1 MLRNRTSGRRWSGAV
16 VAAAGL
22 TAVLLAPVPAHAAPE
37 DPPAT
42 AAEAAELVEQT
53 AQQLTALDEQVHQ
66 AELAV
71 AAQQQAAAD
80 ADAAADAAEAVLAQ
94 YAPVI
99 RAIAQNGYTGSTQ
112 SRVAAFLGSESADDL
127 VAQMTM
133 LDLLADHT
141 DGVLT
146 EVSAAQALAERA
158 RTDADAAAAQ
168 ADAALSTLH
177 EQQAQVQEQ
186 AERYEADFER
196 LTAAEQARV
205 TTALA
210 GPVLPAPSAA
220 VAAAAAPGP
229 AAAIAV
235 QTALGQIGD
244 PYVWGASGPD
254 GFDCSG
260 LTSYAYAAAG
270 ISLPHSSK
278 AQSTLGTPVSRADLM
293 PGDIVYFYSPVSHVG
308 IYIGDGKMVHARTF
322 GQPVAVTSVD
332 QAGYRGAVRVA

>member
-1 MLRNRTSGRRWSGAV
+1 MQRNRTTGRRWTGAV
-16 VAAAGL
+16 VAATGLVALVLAPGSASAAPSTADEAAQLVEEAGRQL
-22 TAVLLAPVPAHAAPE
+22 TAV
-37 DPPAT
+37 
-42 AAEAAELVEQT
+42 
-53 AQQLTALDEQVHQ
+53 DEQVHQ
-66 AELAV
+66 AELTV
-71 AAQQQAAAD
+71 AAQQQAAAE
-80 ADAAADAAEAVLAQ
+80 ADRAAAVAEATLQQFEPA
-94 YAPVI
+94 I
-99 RAIAQNGYTGSTQ
+99 RAIAQSGYTGTTR
-112 SRVAAFLGSESADDL
+112 SRVAAFLGSDSADDL

-133 LDLLADHT
+133 LDLIADHA

-146 EVSAAQALAERA
+146 EVAVAQAAADQARA
-158 RTDADAAAAQ
+158 TADAAAAE
-168 ADAALSTLH
+168 AAAALTTLQ
-177 EQQAQVQEQ
+177 EQQAQVQAQ
-186 AERYEADFER
+186 VDAYEADFAR
-196 LTAAEQARV
+196 LTAAEQTRV
-205 TTALA
+205 TAALA
-210 GPVLPAPSAA
+210 GPVLDAPSAA

-229 AAAIAV
+229 AAATAV

-260 LTSYAYAAAG
+260 LTQYAYAAAG

-278 AQSTLGTPVSRADLM
+278 AQSTMGTPVSRSELL

>member
-1 MLRNRTSGRRWSGAV
+1 VLRNRTSGRRWSGAV

-22 TAVLLAPVPAHAAPE
+22 TAVLLASTPASAAPA

-71 AAQQQAAAD
+71 AGQQQAAAD
-80 ADAAADAAEAVLAQ
+80 ADTAADAAEATLAQ

-127 VAQMTM
+127 VAQMTL

-146 EVSAAQALAERA
+146 EVAAAQARAEQARA
-158 RTDADAAAAQ
+158 DADAAAAE
-168 ADAALSTLH
+168 ADAALGALH
-177 EQQAQVQEQ
+177 EQQAQVQAQ
-186 AERYEADFER
+186 ADEYEADFER

-210 GPVLPAPSAA
+210 GPVLQAPSAA
-220 VAAAAAPGP
+220 VAAAATMRTPSSSSSRPQSPARTAGWSSTSTMPRTGMDGSVPCGSPRVHPG
-229 AAAIAV
+229 
-235 QTALGQIGD
+235 
-244 PYVWGASGPD
+244 
-254 GFDCSG
+254 
-260 LTSYAYAAAG
+260 
-270 ISLPHSSK
+270 
-278 AQSTLGTPVSRADLM
+278 GTPSRR
-293 PGDIVYFYSPVSHVG
+293 G
-308 IYIGDGKMVHARTF
+308 
-322 GQPVAVTSVD
+322 VTP
-332 QAGYRGAVRVA
+332 

>member
-1 MLRNRTSGRRWSGAV
+1 VLRNRTSGRRWSGAV

-22 TAVLLAPVPAHAAPE
+22 TAVLLAPVPASAAPS

-42 AAEAAELVEQT
+42 AAEAAELVERT

-80 ADAAADAAEAVLAQ
+80 ADAAADAAEATLAQ
-94 YAPVI
+94 YAPAI

-133 LDLLADHT
+133 LDLIADHT
-141 DGVLT
+141 DGVLA
-146 EVSAAQALAERA
+146 EVSVAQTQAEQA
-158 RTDADAAAAQ
+158 RTDADAAAAE
-168 ADAALSTLH
+168 AAAALGALH
-177 EQQAQVQEQ
+177 EQQAQVQAQ
-186 AERYEADFER
+186 ADEYEAEFAR
-196 LTAAEQARV
+196 LTAAEQVRV

-210 GPVLPAPSAA
+210 GPVLEAPSAA

-229 AAAIAV
+229 AAATAV

-260 LTSYAYAAAG
+260 LTQYAYAAAG

-278 AQSTLGTPVSRADLM
+278 AQSTMGTPVSRADLV

-308 IYIGDGKMVHARTF
+308 LYIGDGKMVHARTF

>member
-1 MLRNRTSGRRWSGAV
+1 MQRNRTTGRRWTGAV
-16 VAAAGL
+16 VAATGL
-22 TAVLLAPVPAHAAPE
+22 VALVLAPSSASAEPGT
-37 DPPAT
+37 PPAT
-42 AAEAAELVEQT
+42 AAEAAQLVEET
-53 AQQLTALDEQVHQ
+53 GRQLTALDEQVHQ

-71 AAQQQAAAD
+71 AAQQQAATA
-80 ADAAADAAEAVLAQ
+80 ADAAADTAEATLAQ
-94 YAPVI
+94 YAPAI
-99 RAIAQNGYTGSTQ
+99 RAIAQSGYTGTTR
-112 SRVAAFLGSESADDL
+112 SRVAAFLGSDSADDL

-133 LDLLADHT
+133 IDLIADHT

-146 EVSAAQALAERA
+146 EVAAAQAAAEQARA
-158 RTDADAAAAQ
+158 DADAAAAE
-168 ADAALSTLH
+168 ATAALTALH
-177 EQQAQVQEQ
+177 DQQAQVRAQ
-186 AERYEADFER
+186 ADAYEADFER

-210 GPVLPAPSAA
+210 GPVLDAPSAA
-220 VAAAAAPGP
+220 AAAAAAPGP

-235 QTALGQIGD
+235 QTALAQIGD

-270 ISLPHSSK
+270 IALPHSSK
-278 AQSTLGTPVSRADLM
+278 AQSTLGTPVARADLM

-308 IYIGDGKMVHARTF
+308 LYIGDGKMVHARTY

-332 QAGYRGAVRVA
+332 QSGYRGAVRVA

>member
-22 TAVLLAPVPAHAAPE
+22 TAVLLTPVPAGAAPA

-80 ADAAADAAEAVLAQ
+80 ADAAADAAEALLAQ

-99 RAIAQNGYTGSTQ
+99 RGIAQNGYTGSTQ

-127 VAQMTM
+127 VAQMTL

-146 EVSAAQALAERA
+146 EVSAAQARAEQARA
-158 RTDADAAAAQ
+158 DADAAAAQ
-168 ADAALSTLH
+168 ADAALGALH
-177 EQQAQVQEQ
+177 EQQVQVQEQ

-210 GPVLPAPSAA
+210 GPVLEAPRPRSPPPRLPARPPPSPCRRRSDSSATPTCG
-220 VAAAAAPGP
+220 APRGR
-229 AAAIAV
+229 
-235 QTALGQIGD
+235 TA
-244 PYVWGASGPD
+244 
-254 GFDCSG
+254 
-260 LTSYAYAAAG
+260 
-270 ISLPHSSK
+270 
-278 AQSTLGTPVSRADLM
+278 STARA
-293 PGDIVYFYSPVSHVG
+293 
-308 IYIGDGKMVHARTF
+308 
-322 GQPVAVTSVD
+322 
-332 QAGYRGAVRVA
+332 